1 MIFLGIYL
9 EQGFS
14 FGKRSKVF
22 QHAIKLIMNDFHLL
36 MYVMSYS
43 TELKNNLLVDA
54 CCSRENFYSTLI
66 SFYPEWKKIPV
77 SCFKKVNFLYMIL
90 L

>member
-14 FGKRSKVF
+14 FGKRSKLKVF

-54 CCSRENFYSTLI
+54 CKNFYSTLI
-66 SFYPEWKKIPV
+66 SFYPEWKKV
-77 SCFKKVNFLYMIL
+77 LKRSNFST
-90 L
+90 